1 MKNGFGGVT
10 DLVAEPDYRAV
21 RLSWTC
27 EQSIGL
33 LGFNIRYCEIA
44 HWAMKTRCREQNI
57 LLKPEREQ
65 IGVDIDEP
73 VIRLHMTGLNRFEAA
88 VTNLRMLT
96 NYSIN
101 VWPNYGE
108 NSPSFINHDK
118 SIDQL
123 DQLPTFVET
132 KSFAAKTSRCLANT
146 SDIEVQTGPYFR
158 GKISVEGSTGSS
170 CAIYGN
176 RSSEQSV
183 YVLTINHDLC
193 GSKILN
199 NGSRIET
206 MVIVH
211 ENREILTHNSRRYM
225 VVCTFTPE
233 VYSLTASVSVPNHL
247 LKKVLDRMREKQFQ
261 LSSAVITTNSTRNGS
276 TGSSLMKPFKN
287 KVFPYRR
294 DDEFRSKQSSH
305 LRDSRMLAEDSH
317 AKWVKHVNE
326 STSSFPN
333 DYNRFWLHDK
343 LTIGSMC
350 LIVIMGICLLLAFI
364 KKRSRQNRL

>member
-1 MKNGFGGVT
+1 MYIDSILIGKWIDSNEKWFVFYLYLQYDPYLLLIQGFGGVT
-10 DLVAEPDYRAV
+10 DLIAEPDYRAV

-132 KSFAAKTSRCLANT
+132 KSCNVFEWR
-146 SDIEVQTGPYFR
+146 
-158 GKISVEGSTGSS
+158 SVIQK
-170 CAIYGN
+170 C
-176 RSSEQSV
+176 
-183 YVLTINHDLC
+183 
-193 GSKILN
+193 
-199 NGSRIET
+199 
-206 MVIVH
+206 
-211 ENREILTHNSRRYM
+211 
-225 VVCTFTPE
+225 F
-233 VYSLTASVSVPNHL
+233 
-247 LKKVLDRMREKQFQ
+247 
-261 LSSAVITTNSTRNGS
+261 
-276 TGSSLMKPFKN
+276 
-287 KVFPYRR
+287 
-294 DDEFRSKQSSH
+294 
-305 LRDSRMLAEDSH
+305 
-317 AKWVKHVNE
+317 
-326 STSSFPN
+326 
-333 DYNRFWLHDK
+333 
-343 LTIGSMC
+343 
-350 LIVIMGICLLLAFI
+350 IM
-364 KKRSRQNRL
+364 